1 MKEKGTRIATFVRLP
16 LYRSH
21 LRSLDPMPEH
31 ISAAAIAGALG
42 FGEVQVRKD
51 LALVFGGGRP
61 RTGYVTKDLLAGLES
76 VLERRG
82 AGDAVLVG
90 AGKVGRALLEF
101 DGFSSYGVE
110 IVAGFD
116 NDTAVL
122 GKTDSGKDILPLDK
136 LIPFCKKHKARVGV
150 IAVPVDQAQDV
161 CDMLVKAGVQAI
173 WCFTPVRLEIP
184 NHIIVRYENLA
195 ASLAA
200 LFARLDGLTV

>member
-1 MKEKGTRIATFVRLP
+1 MNGKGTRIATFVRLP
-16 LYRSH
+16 LYRNY
-21 LRSLDPMPEH
+21 LRSLNPMPEH

-90 AGKVGRALLEF
+90 AGKIGRALMEF
-101 DGFSSYGVE
+101 DGFTSYGVE
-110 IVAGFD
+110 IIAGFD
-116 NDTAVL
+116 NDPSVL
-122 GKTDSGKDILPLDK
+122 GRTDSGKDILALDK
-136 LIPFCKKHKARVGV
+136 LPAFCKKHKVRVGV
-150 IAVPVDQAQDV
+150 IAVPDDQAQAV

-173 WCFTPVRLEIP
+173 WCFTAVRLDLPENIV
-184 NHIIVRYENLA
+184 VRYENLA

-200 LFARLDGLTV
+200 IFARLDGLTV

>member
-1 MKEKGTRIATFVRLP
+1 MNGKGTRIATFVRLP
-16 LYRSH
+16 LYRNH
-21 LRSLDPMPEH
+21 LRSLSPMPEH

-90 AGKVGRALLEF
+90 AGKIGRALMEF
-101 DGFSSYGVE
+101 DGFTSYGIE
-110 IVAGFD
+110 IIAGFD
-116 NDTAVL
+116 NDPAVL
-122 GKTDSGKDILPLDK
+122 GKTDSGKDIFDLSKLPA
-136 LIPFCKKHKARVGV
+136 FCKKHKVRVGV
-150 IAVPVDQAQDV
+150 IAVPDDQAQAV

-173 WCFTPVRLEIP
+173 WCFTAVRLNLPE
-184 NHIIVRYENLA
+184 NIIVRYENLA

-200 LFARLDGLTV
+200 IFARLDGLTV

>member
-1 MKEKGTRIATFVRLP
+1 MNGKGTRIATFVRLP
-16 LYRSH
+16 LYRNH
-21 LRSLDPMPEH
+21 LRSLNPMPEH

-61 RTGYVTKDLLAGLES
+61 RTGYVTKDLLAGLET

-90 AGKVGRALLEF
+90 AGKIGRALMEF
-101 DGFSSYGVE
+101 DGFTSYGIE
-110 IVAGFD
+110 IIAGFD
-116 NDTAVL
+116 NDPAVL
-122 GKTDSGKDILPLDK
+122 GKTDSGKDILDLSK
-136 LIPFCKKHKARVGV
+136 LPAFCKKHKVRVGV
-150 IAVPVDQAQDV
+150 IAVPDDQAQAV

-173 WCFTPVRLEIP
+173 WCFTAVRLNLPDNIV
-184 NHIIVRYENLA
+184 VRYENLA

-200 LFARLDGLTV
+200 IFARLDGLTV